1 MKAIKPVFWHQG
13 LFLQPQH
20 FQILDTFYGSLL
32 KPFQDYGNPFFWGVG
47 DIRIQETALGT
58 RQFEVLGGEFLFP
71 DGTYAVVP
79 GNTVIKP
86 RSFQDAW
93 VEGDK
98 PFMVYL
104 GVRKWNE
111 VGENVTVVSSE
122 DEIASVNTRFATT
135 ADPEDVVDLHSGG
148 PPAKVKRL
156 TQAVRIFWDTEQ
168 EKLDN
173 YSFIPVA
180 QLERNNEEIAL
191 SKIYIPPSLTV
202 GASEVLTKMLREVRD
217 QVASR
222 CQQLEEYKD
231 PKEVQTMMLALYV
244 LNRQVPMLSQ
254 INETRQVS
262 PWWAYA
268 LLRQL
273 AGELSTFSALYHAVG
288 ERSDG
293 TLVVGPYDHLNL
305 GVCFKNVHDMIG
317 ELLDAIIA
325 GPAHVIRLKYDG
337 TYFSTAMPR
346 DAFDRHNKFWVAMQT
361 SADPKTAVG
370 GMRQVAKLGTA
381 KNLPTL
387 IARAIT
393 GIPLIHSPGY
403 PSGLPQ
409 RPNTHY
415 FQIDTRSRLWQDV
428 IESEALAL
436 YWDTAPKDVKLEIF
450 VLEE

>member
-1 MKAIKPVFWHQG
+1 M
-13 LFLQPQH
+13 
-20 FQILDTFYGSLL
+20 
-32 KPFQDYGNPFFWGVG
+32 
-47 DIRIQETALGT
+47 GT
-58 RQFEVLGGEFLFP
+58 KQFEISRGEFLFP

-86 RSFQDAW
+86 RSFQDDW
-93 VEGDK
+93 LEGDK
-98 PFMVYL
+98 PFKVYL

-111 VGENVTVVSSE
+111 AGENVSIVSSE
-122 DEIASVNTRFATT
+122 DEIASVNTRYATT

-148 PPAKVKRL
+148 PLAKVKRL
-156 TQAVRIFWDTEQ
+156 TQVVRIFWETEQ

-180 QLERNNEEIAL
+180 SLERNNEEIAL
-191 SKIYIPPSLTV
+191 SKAYIPPSLCV
-202 GASEVLTKMLREVRD
+202 GASEVLTKILRDVRD

-231 PKEVQTMMLALYV
+231 PKNVQTMMLALYV

-254 INETRQVS
+254 MSETKQIS

-268 LLRQL
+268 MLRQL

-293 TLVVGPYDHLNL
+293 TQFVGPYDHLNL
-305 GVCFKNVHDMIG
+305 GVNFNNVHEIIT

-337 TYFSTAMPR
+337 TYFSAAMPR
-346 DAFDRHNKFWVAMQT
+346 DAFDRHNKFWVAVQT
-361 SADPKTAVG
+361 TTDPKNAIG
-370 GMRQVAKLGTA
+370 GVRQAKLGTP

-393 GIPLIHSPGY
+393 GIPLVHSPGY

-415 FQIDTRSRLWQDV
+415 FLIDTRSRLWGDV
-428 IESEALAL
+428 IETESLSL